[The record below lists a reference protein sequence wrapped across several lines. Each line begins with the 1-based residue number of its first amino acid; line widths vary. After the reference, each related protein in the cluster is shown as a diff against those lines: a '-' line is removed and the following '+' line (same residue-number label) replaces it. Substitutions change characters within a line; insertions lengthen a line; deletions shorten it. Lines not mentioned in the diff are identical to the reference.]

1 MLAWTAARV
10 LCCTLAIAFLR
21 GQCTNAHP
29 LADSTLPL
37 SEVIWRPE
45 ADGIFVGS
53 PSIVA
58 LSNGS
63 LVASHDDFG
72 PYAVSCSE
80 AVCRPRNAC
89 RRSKMAS
96 LATRTAPQA
105 SRPDPLPRLPRAG
118 YQQPGRRHVS
128 TYAQRL

>member
-1 MLAWTAARV
+1 MPAWTAAWV
-10 LCCTLAIAFLR
+10 LCCTFAIALLR

-72 PYAVSCSE
+72 PNAVSCSLG
-80 AVCRPRNAC
+80 R
-89 RRSKMAS
+89 
-96 LATRTAPQA
+96 
-105 SRPDPLPRLPRAG
+105 RLPASKRVQT
-118 YQQPGRRHVS
+118 QQDGVFDH
-128 TYAQRL
+128 